1 MTSVIS
7 NGVLLRDTVEKD
19 LPEILEI
26 YNDAVVNLTATFD
39 LAPQSLAERR
49 DWFRHHGAKYPIIS
63 AEIGQRVVGFCSLSP
78 LSQKRGY
85 ARTVELSVYVHRD
98 FRGKGVGRVL
108 MKEIISRAQKLGH
121 HAIISIIAVDNESSV
136 LLHQKFGFEHV
147 GHLREVGYKFEKW
160 QDVDYY
166 ELLL

>member
-1 MTSVIS
+1 MTTTVS
-7 NGVLLRDTVEKD
+7 GVTLRDTVESD

-39 LAPQSLAERR
+39 IEPVTRNERLE
-49 DWFRHHGAKYPIIS
+49 WFRQHGGKYPIIS
-63 AEIGQRVVGFCSLSP
+63 AETGGRVVGYCSLSP
-78 LSQKRGY
+78 FSRKLGY

-121 HAIISIIAVDNESSV
+121 HAIISLIAVDNDSSV
-136 LLHQKFGFEHV
+136 LLHQKFGFV
-147 GHLREVGYKFEKW
+147 QVAHLREVGYKFESW